1 MKKFEDQVVW
11 ITGASSGIGEA
22 LAYAFAKS
30 GARVVLSARRAE
42 ALNRV
47 ANNCEA
53 PKANIFCLPIDL
65 AQSAQA
71 PNWVNQVVAQFGRVD
86 VLINNAGIGQIGY
99 AEDMTDAVERDIM
112 EINYFGQVNLTRAV
126 LPLMKAR
133 GSGKIVVISSILGK
147 FGMAGLAAYAASK
160 HAVQG
165 YFESLRA
172 EVQQHGMQVLIVSP
186 GFIKTDVT
194 KNSLLPDGRK
204 YEKDSPAQEKGLPTA
219 VFAQRFLRA
228 VAGNRKHVYIGRM
241 ETWAPTFKFF
251 FPGIFYWL
259 IAKVAKKK

>member
-30 GARVVLSARRAE
+30 GARLVLSARRAE

-53 PKANIFCLPIDL
+53 PKSNVYCLPIDL
-65 AQSAQA
+65 NHSDHAAA
-71 PNWVNQVVAQFGRVD
+71 WVAQVVAHFGRID

-99 AEDMTDAVERDIM
+99 AADMTEAVEREIM
-112 EINYFGQVNLTRAV
+112 EINYFGQVNLTKAV
-126 LPLMKAR
+126 LPTMQER

-172 EVQQHGMQVLIVSP
+172 EVKKDGVKVLIVSP
-186 GFIKTDVT
+186 GFIKTEVT
-194 KNSLLPDGRK
+194 KNSLLPDGTK
-204 YEKDSPAQEKGLPTA
+204 YEKDSPAQEKGLPTD
-219 VFAQRFLRA
+219 VFAQRFLKA
-228 VAGNRKHVYIGRM
+228 VGSHRKHVYIGRM

>member
-47 ANNCEA
+47 ANTCEA
-53 PKANIFCLPIDL
+53 PKANVFCLPIDL
-65 AQSAQA
+65 AHSEQA
-71 PNWVNQVVAQFGRVD
+71 PHWVAQVIAHFGRID
-86 VLINNAGIGQIGY
+86 VLVNNAGVGQIGY
-99 AEDMTDAVERDIM
+99 AEDMTAAVEREIM
-112 EINYFGQVNLTRAV
+112 EVNYFGQVNLTRAV
-126 LPLMKAR
+126 LPVMQERKAGR
-133 GSGKIVVISSILGK
+133 IVVISSILGR

-165 YFESLRA
+165 YFESLRP
-172 EVQQHGMQVLIVSP
+172 EVKHHGITVLVVSP

-194 KNSLLPDGRK
+194 KNSLLPDGRN
-204 YEKDSPAQEKGLPTA
+204 YEKDSPAQEKGLPTHI
-219 VFAQRFLRA
+219 FAQRFLKA
-228 VAGNRKHVYIGRM
+228 VATSKKHVYIGRL

-251 FPGIFYWL
+251 FPCIFYWL